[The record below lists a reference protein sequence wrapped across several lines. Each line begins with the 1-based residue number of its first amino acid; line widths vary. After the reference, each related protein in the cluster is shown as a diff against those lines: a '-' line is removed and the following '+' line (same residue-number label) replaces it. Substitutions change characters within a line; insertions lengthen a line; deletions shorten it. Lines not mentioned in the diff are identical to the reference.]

1 MGAGGRVCEEPRSRQ
16 RAGSRTTRVLCE
28 SRAASWETAPAPGP
42 PPPRGLRLLPSHT
55 PRAARAPGFPGAPPP
70 SLHTRL
76 PTQVLLPPAGLVPS
90 RASPRSQAPLTHTRR
105 RGRPLLSALLL
116 VVLANAA
123 VGGGLMSLQ
132 HHAAAAE
139 EGEGAAGGFGGFG
152 RMRPRNA
159 AGATAAPPPPF
170 LNRP

>member
-1 MGAGGRVCEEPRSRQ
+1 MRSPGADSGRGAARR
-16 RAGSRTTRVLCE
+16 GVLLE

-55 PRAARAPGFPGAPPP
+55 PQAARAPGFPGAPPP

-90 RASPRSQAPLTHTRR
+90 RASPRSQALLSHTYTRR
-105 RGRPLLSALLL
+105 LGRPLLSALLL
-116 VVLANAA
+116 LVLANAA

-139 EGEGAAGGFGGFG
+139 EGESYT
-152 RMRPRNA
+152 R
-159 AGATAAPPPPF
+159 TEKHSS
-170 LNRP
+170 